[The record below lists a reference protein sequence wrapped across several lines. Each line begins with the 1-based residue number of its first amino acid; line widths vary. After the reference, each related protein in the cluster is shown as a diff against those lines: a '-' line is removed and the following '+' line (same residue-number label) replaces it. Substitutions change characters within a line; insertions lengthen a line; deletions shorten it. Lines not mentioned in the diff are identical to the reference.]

1 MLTYVEEEWLN
12 IEGMLTQERG
22 IWGPYN
28 ETSLT
33 KWMLDMTEVSLYLVV
48 ISLFVFRT
56 ESLLFNFFSTLG
68 T

>member
-48 ISLFVFRT
+48 ISLSSIYVHK
-56 ESLLFNFFSTLG
+56 LLF
-68 T
+68 

>member
-33 KWMLDMTEVSLYLVV
+33 KWMLDMTEVSSSDKLM
-48 ISLFVFRT
+48 
-56 ESLLFNFFSTLG
+56 NCFF
-68 T
+68 

>member
-33 KWMLDMTEVSLYLVV
+33 KWMLDMTEVSSSDKLMNCFF
-48 ISLFVFRT
+48 ST
-56 ESLLFNFFSTLG
+56 ESLCSIYILL
-68 T
+68 